1 MPSTEEKRKAFRAL
15 HERGCF
21 VIPNP
26 FDMGSARW
34 LQGLGFKAL
43 ATSSAAAAWS
53 YGYPDGDLS
62 RDVMLEH
69 IAEIAAVSDVP
80 VNADFLNGFADE
92 PEDLIP
98 NVVLCVGTGVAGISI
113 EDMNAD
119 RELYD
124 TGLAVERIRAARRA
138 LDDDGTG
145 VLLVARCEAFV
156 IAHPD
161 ALRIAL
167 DRVERFVEAGADV
180 IYVPHLARL
189 EDIAAVVKAAGP
201 KPVNVLARNF
211 KGLTVADL
219 APLGVRR
226 ISVGGALARTAWAGV
241 IRTGKDLAEGRFD
254 ALEDA
259 APGSVLDTFFAED
272 AARRG

>member
-43 ATSSAAAAWS
+43 ATTSSGAAWS
-53 YGYPDGDLS
+53 YGYPDGGLA
-62 RDVMLEH
+62 RDVMLEQFYD
-69 IAEIAAVSDVP
+69 ISAVSDVP

-226 ISVGGALARTAWAGV
+226 ISVGGTLARTAWAAV

-259 APGSVLDTFFAED
+259 APGSVLDAFFAED
-272 AARRG
+272 AARRA